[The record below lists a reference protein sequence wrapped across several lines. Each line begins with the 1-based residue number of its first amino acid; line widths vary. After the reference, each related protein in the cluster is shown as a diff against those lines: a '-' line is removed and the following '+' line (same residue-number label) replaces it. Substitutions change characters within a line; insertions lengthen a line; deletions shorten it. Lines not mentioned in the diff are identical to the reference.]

1 MRILITNDDGI
12 SAPGL
17 LGLTKWACKYGDVTV
32 CAPLHEQS
40 GKSQGIELKHPFR
53 VHEVELEEGIMAYA
67 IESTPADCV
76 RYAVLARKWEFDL
89 VISGINR
96 GFNLGVDS
104 LYSGTVAAAK
114 EAALLGL
121 PAIALSTSLEYYDR
135 AHEQLDRVFGYI
147 RDNHLMDFH
156 SLYNINIPENPK
168 GFCITRQ
175 GGPYY
180 SDDFG
185 LSEDGMC
192 TPNGVCVHVNTG
204 DLTLD
209 TDAVVSG
216 YFSILPMTADMT
228 NYEIYRKLKNMQ

>member
-1 MRILITNDDGI
+1 MRILITNDDGVR
-12 SAPGL
+12 AAGL
-17 LGLTKWACKYGDVTV
+17 LPLIKFCMQLGEVTTIV
-32 CAPLHEQS
+32 PLVEQS

-53 VHEVELEEGIMAYA
+53 VHELELEPGILAYA

-76 RYAVLARKWEFDL
+76 RYGVLARKWEFDL

-121 PAIALSTSLEYYDR
+121 PAIALSTSIACYDR
-135 AHEQLDRVFGYI
+135 AHEQLDRVFTYI
-147 RDNHLMDFH
+147 RDNHLMELH
-156 SLYNINIPENPK
+156 GLYNINIPEDPK
-168 GFCITRQ
+168 GFRITRQ

-216 YFSILPMTADMT
+216 YFSILPMTVDMT
-228 NYEIYRKLKNMQ
+228 DHNVYRRLQL